1 MLISFGEPSLQINL
15 KRNHAAMQ
23 HAKKS
28 QMYGGFLGS
37 DSIADIDSLIVSDLK
52 AVLFG
57 SKQLVLLFA
66 HAAGSKVTA
75 VDKSAQ

>member
-1 MLISFGEPSLQINL
+1 
-15 KRNHAAMQ
+15 
-23 HAKKS
+23 
-28 QMYGGFLGS
+28 MYGGFLGS